1 VIRLAR
7 LFFTFRD
14 GRTGADVEEDEEAQ
28 AEGSSQQGEPR
39 QEAERGTL
47 TSRRL

>member
-1 VIRLAR
+1 M
-7 LFFTFRD
+7 FRNGD
-14 GRTGADVEEDEEAQ
+14 RCTDVEEDEEAQ